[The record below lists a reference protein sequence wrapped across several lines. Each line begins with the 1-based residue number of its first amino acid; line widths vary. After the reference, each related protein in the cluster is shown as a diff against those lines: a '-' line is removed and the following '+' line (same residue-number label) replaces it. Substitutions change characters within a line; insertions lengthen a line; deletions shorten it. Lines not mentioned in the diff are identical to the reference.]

1 MSTIVICVDQG
12 LCGLSPN
19 TVLIKRAHFLSFNNQ
34 RELCTCK
41 IVKRTSKACST
52 ELGTHQPNL
61 IKGMEGKSGMV
72 VREQKKQQQK
82 NVVLQGFVI
91 CELGG

>member
-61 IKGMEGKSGMV
+61 IKVMEGKSGMV